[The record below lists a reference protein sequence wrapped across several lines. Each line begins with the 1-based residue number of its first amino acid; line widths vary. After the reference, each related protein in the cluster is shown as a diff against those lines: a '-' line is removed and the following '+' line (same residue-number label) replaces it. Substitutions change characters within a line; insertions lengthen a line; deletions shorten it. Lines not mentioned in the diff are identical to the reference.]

1 MIKKDA
7 DKNLIFREGNDLYDF
22 NLYKANLVNPYD
34 QMYITPTGECYIVR
48 ESNPDS
54 YLSHAQYAKK
64 LVNSIAFAKRERE
77 ELKNNPYAKSWQFE
91 KGYYDPNLF
100 QEWSYLVN
108 EKGFILF
115 SPPPYDGMEMPI
127 PKDYFPHNLDLMT
140 KQQINVFLN
149 FYEFN
154 GKMTLPK
161 DLEQALYD
169 KIVTK
174 KKR

>member
-1 MIKKDA
+1 MFHKNTN
-7 DKNLIFREGNDLYDF
+7 KNLIFNIDNKKYDF
-22 NLYKANLVNPYD
+22 NLYEPNLVNPYD

-48 ESNPDS
+48 TSDANT
-54 YLSHAQYAKK
+54 YLSHANFAKR
-64 LVNSIAFAKRERE
+64 LVNSTIFSERE
-77 ELKNNPYAKSWQFE
+77 KEEQKNNPDTKTWQTE
-91 KGYYDPNLF
+91 KGYYDPELSM
-100 QEWSYLVN
+100 EWSYLVN

-115 SPPPYDGMEMPI
+115 SPPPQDSRTMPI
-127 PKDYFPHNLDLMT
+127 PRQFLPNNLDLMT
-140 KQQINVFLN
+140 KEQINVFFN